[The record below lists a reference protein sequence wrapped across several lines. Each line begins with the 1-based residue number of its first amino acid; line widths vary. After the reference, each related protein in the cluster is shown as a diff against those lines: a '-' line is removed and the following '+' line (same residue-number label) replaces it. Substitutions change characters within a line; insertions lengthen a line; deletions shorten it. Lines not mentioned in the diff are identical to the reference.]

1 MTTLMLRWNETVAD
15 SPRRARVVTGVLW
28 TLQILSAA
36 MFLFSGSL
44 KLAGAP
50 MMVQMFGVLGLGQW
64 FRYVTGG
71 IEVAS
76 ALLLLIPALAVYG
89 AAALAVTM
97 VGAIITHVFII
108 GGSPAIPIVLLG
120 ATATIAWLRGI
131 GPVTRRI
138 TASSRSLSH
147 G

>member
-1 MTTLMLRWNETVAD
+1 MTTLMLGWNETVTG
-15 SPRRARVVTGVLW
+15 SSRRARVVTAVLW
-28 TLQILSAA
+28 TLQIVSAA

-44 KLAGAP
+44 KLAAAP
-50 MMVQMFGVLGLGQW
+50 MMVQMFGVIGLGQW

-76 ALLLLIPALAVYG
+76 ALLLLIPALAAYG
-89 AAALAVTM
+89 AAILAVTM

-120 ATATIAWLRGI
+120 ATSTIAWLRGI
-131 GPVTRRI
+131 GPVTTTI
-138 TASSRSLSH
+138 TSRSLSR

>member
-1 MTTLMLRWNETVAD
+1 MTTFMLRWNETVAE
-15 SPRRARVVTGVLW
+15 SPRQSRVVTGVLW

-44 KLAGAP
+44 KLAGVP
-50 MMVQMFGVLGLGQW
+50 VMVQMFGVFGLGQW
-64 FRYVTGG
+64 FRYATGG
-71 IEVAS
+71 IEVVS
-76 ALLLLIPALAVYG
+76 AVLLLIPALAAYG

-120 ATATIAWLRGI
+120 ATLTIAWGRGI
-131 GPVTRRI
+131 GLTLGRVRT
-138 TASSRSLSH
+138 SSRIFS
-147 G
+147 

>member
-1 MTTLMLRWNETVAD
+1 MTTLSFRWNETVGH
-15 SPRRARVVTGVLW
+15 STTQRSRSVTAILW

-44 KLAGAP
+44 KLTGAP
-50 MMVQMFGVLGLGQW
+50 MMVQLFEAIGLGQW

-76 ALLLLIPALAVYG
+76 AVLLLIPAAAAYG
-89 AAALAVTM
+89 AAALAITM
-97 VGAIITHVFII
+97 VGAIITHLFIV

-120 ATATIAWLRGI
+120 STATIAWVRWSG
-131 GPVTRRI
+131 R
-138 TASSRSLSH
+138 
-147 G
+147 

>member
-1 MTTLMLRWNETVAD
+1 MTTLMLRWNETVTG
-15 SPRRARVVTGVLW
+15 SPRRSRLTTGVLW

-50 MMVQMFGVLGLGQW
+50 MMVHMFGAIGLGQW
-64 FRYVTGG
+64 FRYFTGS
-71 IEVAS
+71 IEIAS
-76 ALLLLIPALAVYG
+76 AVLLLIPALAAYG

-97 VGAIITHVFII
+97 VGAIITHLFIV

-120 ATATIAWLRGI
+120 STATIAWLRGI
-131 GPVTRRI
+131 TTRGE
-138 TASSRSLSH
+138 SLH
-147 G
+147 A